1 MKNKSLQYIALGLAV
16 LFSACADWVDIRTK
30 GKLVPEETVNYRY
43 LMNNTENYRHAL
55 SLPDVASDDI
65 RVSDPDLQA
74 AIPETQKYILVYT
87 WADEIYSESEND
99 TEMNRLYQNIYN
111 LNVVIDEVMD
121 SKGGT
126 DAEKQQIRAEA
137 LVHRAFA
144 YLNLVNVY
152 GEPYRAATAET
163 DQGIPLLTTPRVE
176 GSLARASVA
185 EVYRQIIQ
193 DLNDALEYL
202 PDLPEYNFYPSK
214 CAVYALLARTY
225 LAMGDYANAG
235 TNAALALEL
244 QSDLNNLNDYA
255 GTGNSFPDN
264 LSDPEVILAK
274 MPVTSYVPANMTWYS
289 TYLVLD
295 EDLLALFDPDD
306 DLRYQ
311 LFTTSFADLG
321 QPTAENPYDG
331 RVYNKE
337 SLYPNA
343 TNWQKYEGRNMGPS
357 VPEMM
362 LIRAECLA
370 RDNDADGAM
379 ALVNTLRQNR
389 LVTGTATALTASS
402 ANEALGFVL
411 EERRRELMCCGLRWM
426 DQRRLADDAN
436 YPTQTVTRDFLGTTY
451 TLAPGDARY
460 TFPMGQFY
468 LVENPEIGQ
477 IE

>member
-1 MKNKSLQYIALGLAV
+1 
-16 LFSACADWVDIRTK
+16 
-30 GKLVPEETVNYRY
+30 
-43 LMNNTENYRHAL
+43 
-55 SLPDVASDDI
+55 
-65 RVSDPDLQA
+65 
-74 AIPETQKYILVYT
+74 
-87 WADEIYSESEND
+87 
-99 TEMNRLYQNIYN
+99 
-111 LNVVIDEVMD
+111 MD
-121 SKGGT
+121 SKNGS

-225 LAMGDYANAG
+225 LAMGDYANADS
-235 TNAALALEL
+235 NAALALEL
-244 QSDLNNLNDYA
+244 QSGLNNLNDYA
-255 GTGNSFPDN
+255 ASSGNTFPDN

-274 MPVTSYVPANMTWYS
+274 MPVTSFRPAGIYS
-289 TYLVLD
+289 NTYLVLD
-295 EDLLALFDPDD
+295 EGLLSLFDPDD

-311 LFTTSFADLG
+311 MFTTSFADLAK
-321 QPTAENPYDG
+321 PTADQPYDG

-337 SLYPNA
+337 TYYSSNASYPN
-343 TNWQKYEGRNMGPS
+343 YEGRNMGPS

-379 ALVNTLRQNR
+379 AMVNTLRQNR
-389 LVTGTATALTASS
+389 LVTGTATMLTASS

-460 TFPMGQFY
+460 TFPIGELY

>member
-1 MKNKSLQYIALGLAV
+1 MEQ
-16 LFSACADWVDIRTK
+16 
-30 GKLVPEETVNYRY
+30 
-43 LMNNTENYRHAL
+43 M
-55 SLPDVASDDI
+55 
-65 RVSDPDLQA
+65 
-74 AIPETQKYILVYT
+74 
-87 WADEIYSESEND
+87 
-99 TEMNRLYQNIYN
+99 YQNIYN
-111 LNVVIDEVMD
+111 LNVVLDEVMD

-163 DQGIPLLTTPRVE
+163 DQGIPLLTTPRVD
-176 GSLARASVA
+176 GSLPRASVA

-255 GTGNSFPDN
+255 AGSGNTFPDN

-274 MPVTSYVPANMTWYS
+274 MPVTSFRPAGIYS
-289 TYLVLD
+289 NTYLVLD
-295 EDLLALFDPDD
+295 EGLLSLFDPDD

-321 QPTAENPYDG
+321 QPTAENPYEG

-337 SLYPNA
+337 SYYSSNAYYP
-343 TNWQKYEGRNMGPS
+343 KYEGRNMGPS

-436 YPTQTVTRDFLGTTY
+436 YPPPHRHSRL
-451 TLAPGDARY
+451 PGNDLHPRPGRRPLHLPHGPILPRGKSRNR
-460 TFPMGQFY
+460 T
-468 LVENPEIGQ
+468 N
-477 IE
+477 